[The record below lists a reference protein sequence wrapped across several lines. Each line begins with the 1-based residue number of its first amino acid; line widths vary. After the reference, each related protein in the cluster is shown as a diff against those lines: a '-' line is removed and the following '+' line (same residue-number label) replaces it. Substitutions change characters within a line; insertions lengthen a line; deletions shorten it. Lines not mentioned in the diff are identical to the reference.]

1 MIRYILAFAAV
12 LSLFSCKD
20 QKKEQISETVS
31 AFIGKQIVIPA
42 GSLQAKIMG
51 RDTLCSDMLSS
62 PTKILVYVDSSGCS
76 PCKME
81 LAAWSLHLKELE
93 KAKLDIPLIFIVHT
107 RDYSKL
113 EEGLKNSY
121 FNYPVFYDRDNLTDS
136 LNNFP
141 KKERL
146 KTFLLDKDNKVVLV
160 GSPAN
165 NDKLWEL
172 YLKQISKL
180 QKE

>member
-1 MIRYILAFAAV
+1 MIRYILVLAAV

-20 QKKEQISETVS
+20 KKTEQISEAVN
-31 AFIGKQIVIPA
+31 AFIGKQIIIPED
-42 GSLQAKIMG
+42 SLQAKIMG
-51 RDTLCSDMLSS
+51 RDTLCMDMLSS
-62 PTKILVYVDSSGCS
+62 PVKILVYVDSTGCS

-93 KAKLDIPLIFIVHT
+93 KEKLDIPLIFIVHT
-107 RDYSKL
+107 QDYSKL
-113 EEGLKNSY
+113 EESLKNSY
-121 FNYPVFYDRDNLTDS
+121 FEYPIFYDRKNVTDRM
-136 LNNFP
+136 NDFP

-146 KTFLLDKDNKVVLV
+146 KTFLLDKNNKVVLL

-172 YLKQISKL
+172 YLNQIRKL